1 MKVRDAMTAHPVT
14 CAPETTLREA
24 ARMMRETDCGA
35 LPVVGPDDFPI
46 GVVTDRDITIR
57 AVAEGAGSDTPVELC
72 MSMPAFTVGEDDE
85 LGQCIEM
92 IEDRQ
97 IRRAIVVDRDGHCSG
112 MIAVADI
119 ASHAS
124 KRTTGELTE
133 IVSRPAQPSMAV

>member
-1 MKVRDAMTAHPVT
+1 
-14 CAPETTLREA
+14 
-24 ARMMRETDCGA
+24 
-35 LPVVGPDDFPI
+35 
-46 GVVTDRDITIR
+46 
-57 AVAEGAGSDTPVELC
+57 
-72 MSMPAFTVGEDDE
+72 MSMPAFTVGEGDE

-92 IEDRQ
+92 LEERQ

-133 IVSRPAQPSMAV
+133 MVSRPPQPSMAV